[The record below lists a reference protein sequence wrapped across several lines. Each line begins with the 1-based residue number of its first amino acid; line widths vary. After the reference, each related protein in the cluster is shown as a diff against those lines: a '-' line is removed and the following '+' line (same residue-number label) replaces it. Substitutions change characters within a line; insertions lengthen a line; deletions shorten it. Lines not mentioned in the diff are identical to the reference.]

1 LLEVKVV
8 LMQSKLQELVTQLM
22 GQVEQ
27 ELKELVKL
35 MLMVVL
41 ELVEQPIL
49 VQGQQ
54 FLVAEW
60 L

>member
-41 ELVEQPIL
+41 ELVEQPRL

>member
-8 LMQSKLQELVTQLM
+8 LMQSKLQVLVTQLM
-22 GQVEQ
+22 GQVKQ

-41 ELVEQPIL
+41 EFQLVLLPKLE
-49 VQGQQ
+49 
-54 FLVAEW
+54 
-60 L
+60 